1 MPKRSK
7 KGKAETLTQIL
18 KTHAKGVMDV
28 LGKGHSERVYHRA
41 MITSLN
47 RQAIPHR
54 SEVIAPIYFMG
65 EVVGFGRCDIVVGN
79 LIVEFKANMRRPS
92 KTSPQ
97 LRKYM
102 ESLRASERSRFRG
115 MIVNFNQHTGNV
127 DVHTE
132 RISQ

>member
-1 MPKRSK
+1 
-7 KGKAETLTQIL
+7 
-18 KTHAKGVMDV
+18 
-28 LGKGHSERVYHRA
+28 
-41 MITSLN
+41 
-47 RQAIPHR
+47 
-54 SEVIAPIYFMG
+54 MG

-115 MIVNFNQHTGNV
+115 VIVNFNQHTGNV